1 MSVVNSKRLDEEI
14 PRINHERLLGYY
26 QESIDTFCKKL
37 QTYPNTD
44 ILIESFRHFFSK
56 PGKLNRPILFLS
68 TLQALQPSVVFNAP
82 WYRFA
87 LSLELF
93 HNFSLIHDD
102 LIDQSDSRRGQWSL
116 HRYLENKFQIDV
128 RRAENLALV
137 MGDVLYGYSI
147 SLLTKIPCAP
157 EKMLQAIRYYSDIS
171 LETGLGESLELL
183 YQTTPLEKI
192 SEHEIKEVTYLK
204 TTSYS
209 IEAPIYLGFL
219 LSDEEASV
227 EGWLS
232 PYARSLG
239 MAFQLENDLHEV
251 RLLKNP
257 EATHLYDFA
266 QGVRTLYL
274 KKLSEKS
281 TFEERKNI
289 QKTLDEALDPRS
301 LFDQSLLEKM
311 ELEIESLYQEA
322 SNQLEALSERAPN
335 LKTMLDALIVFLKVN
350 RRHSEQQYSLHY
362 Q

>member
-1 MSVVNSKRLDEEI
+1 MNREKVKIQAPTID
-14 PRINHERLLGYY
+14 HERLLNFY
-26 QESIDTFCKKL
+26 QETIDTFCQKL

-44 ILIESFRHFFSK
+44 ILIRSFRNFFSK

-116 HRYLENKFQIDV
+116 HRYLENKFQIDF

-219 LSDEEASV
+219 LSDEESIV

-232 PYARSLG
+232 PFARSLG
-239 MAFQLENDLHEV
+239 LAFQLENDLHEV

-257 EATHLYDFA
+257 DAPHLYDFA

-274 KKLSEKS
+274 KKLSERS
-281 TFEERKNI
+281 TFDERKRI
-289 QKTLDEALDPRS
+289 QRTLDEALDPRS
-301 LFDQSLLEKM
+301 LFDQSLLDTM
-311 ELEIESLYQEA
+311 ESEIDNLYKEA
-322 SNQLEALSERAPN
+322 SDQLQCLTEIAPN
-335 LKTMLDALIVFLKVN
+335 LQKMLDTLIVFLKAN
-350 RRHSEQQYSLHY
+350 RQHSEQKYSL